1 MGDFLGEFQ
10 TAAGE
15 IVPHPEANAAPTD
28 TDYLDSIIEEE
39 TNGDFNSGQRK
50 LLAGITQLFNHAVR
64 RFGEKAVENGV
75 PAGVRVG
82 ANLAHISTTPF
93 ADLVRR
99 RSRTVCQQE
108 FVLELTLL
116 ISLLCQ
122 RTTVSCWV
130 LEMRPLLLFT
140 FHKPDDFLGEFQT
153 E

>member
-1 MGDFLGEFQ
+1 MG
-10 TAAGE
+10 
-15 IVPHPEANAAPTD
+15 
-28 TDYLDSIIEEE
+28 EEE

-82 ANLAHISTTPF
+82 ANLAHIPTTPAGDRRKLQAGITSYSITPF

-140 FHKPDDFLGEFQT
+140 FRSTSLMIFSESFRRQRARSFLTLKPEGR
-153 E
+153 

>member
-1 MGDFLGEFQ
+1 MGGL
-10 TAAGE
+10 
-15 IVPHPEANAAPTD
+15 VLAPTLLISLLCQRV
-28 TDYLDSIIEEE
+28 TAVSFRLASPSYSI
-39 TNGDFNSGQRK
+39 
-50 LLAGITQLFNHAVR
+50 
-64 RFGEKAVENGV
+64 
-75 PAGVRVG
+75 
-82 ANLAHISTTPF
+82 TPF

-140 FHKPDDFLGEFQT
+140 FRSTSLMIFSESFRRQRARSFLTLKPEGR
-153 E
+153 